1 MLKQLLA
8 FGLLVA
14 SSAVSADEA
23 AIRKAVETLLPEVK
37 VEAIAKSGVL
47 GLYEVRVATP
57 RGMQIIY
64 ADEAGN
70 YLVLGNIID
79 VRQKQ
84 DLTEARMNKLTAVN
98 FAELPLAQAFKI
110 VRGQGSRHMAYFTD
124 PRCPYCRRLDQEL
137 SKVDDVTVHVFLIP
151 IISPESAPLSKA
163 VWCSPDR
170 AKAWLDLMLKDVTP
184 PQVKGDCDAPLEKNI
199 AFSRKHRINATPTL
213 IFADGKRVGGALP
226 AAELTKLLDEA
237 SKPK

>member
-1 MLKQLLA
+1 MIRQFLA
-8 FGLLVA
+8 FALFVVA
-14 SSAVSADEA
+14 SAAAANEA
-23 AIRKAVETLLPEVK
+23 AIRKAVESLLPEVK

-47 GLYEVRVATP
+47 GLYEVRVVTP
-57 RGMQIIY
+57 RGPQIIY
-64 ADEAGN
+64 SDEAGN

-79 VRQKQ
+79 VREKQ
-84 DLTEARMNKLTAVN
+84 DLTEARMNKLTAVK

-110 VRGQGSRHMAYFTD
+110 VRGEGSRHIAYFTD
-124 PRCPYCRRLDQEL
+124 PRCPYCKRLDQEL
-137 SKVDDVTVHVFLIP
+137 TKIDDVTVHVFLIP

-170 AKAWLDLMLKDVTP
+170 AKAWLDLMLNDVTP
-184 PQVKGDCDAPLEKNI
+184 APVKGTCDAPLEKNI

-213 IFADGKRVGGALP
+213 IFADGRRVGGALP

-237 SKPK
+237 SKR